1 MTVAVDDVILTALQ
15 AQRGEAR
22 CVRRQVVASIFNKD
36 GVAVSGGVNG
46 SPNEEALG
54 DCLTGGCPRSVSQVP
69 PGSSYDTGEGA
80 CIALHA
86 EQVAIIA
93 ASWEDMDGGTLY
105 VTDEPC
111 FGCRKMILGTPLAR
125 VIWPFGSLVRGEA
138 S

>member
-1 MTVAVDDVILTALQ
+1 MTINVDDVILAALQ
-15 AQRGEAR
+15 AHRGEAR
-22 CVRRQVVASIFNKD
+22 CVRRQVVASLYSKE
-36 GVAVSGGVNG
+36 GEPVSGGVNG
-46 SPNEEALG
+46 SPNEQALG
-54 DCLTGGCPRSVSQVP
+54 DCLTGGCPRSVSSVP

-93 ASWEDMDGGTLY
+93 ASWNDMEDGTLY

-125 VIWPFGSLVRGEA
+125 VIWPYGSLTRGEA
-138 S
+138 L